1 MKSLFFSKW
10 AKIWQILHVIFESTS
25 PFSFKFCINLQY
37 HQNSS
42 PVLFSLKHYILWSK
56 RVHQG
61 GIPLQIL
68 HHSLLPW
75 HITPSPPTPLP
86 PSLVNIKLIQF
97 LFWMKVSQESPNFE
111 TFEFSGENFL
121 MLFLKAQI
129 SFPLNLAQTF
139 YTLVKSSPLKGKFL
153 RLLSSRVKIHWV
165 KITHVNFEVNSSSI
179 SSSFFN
185 TITPNSPVNIK
196 LIYFQL
202 LTKESHQSPNFE
214 KHKSVFFQVFYQSWV
229 SSKVTPLYFLSKA
242 NIIYTLVKI
251 NPLKCK
257 LLRFSN
263 AWVKICWIPHVN
275 FEMTSQFLFKFCI
288 IFHFQNT

>member
-121 MLFLKAQI
+121 IFKSTNQF
-129 SFPLNLAQTF
+129 SF
-139 YTLVKSSPLKGKFL
+139 K
-153 RLLSSRVKIHWV
+153 LSSNV
-165 KITHVNFEVNSSSI
+165 
-179 SSSFFN
+179 
-185 TITPNSPVNIK
+185 
-196 LIYFQL
+196 
-202 LTKESHQSPNFE
+202 
-214 KHKSVFFQVFYQSWV
+214 
-229 SSKVTPLYFLSKA
+229 LYFGQKQP
-242 NIIYTLVKI
+242 IKG
-251 NPLKCK
+251 
-257 LLRFSN
+257 
-263 AWVKICWIPHVN
+263 
-275 FEMTSQFLFKFCI
+275 
-288 IFHFQNT
+288 